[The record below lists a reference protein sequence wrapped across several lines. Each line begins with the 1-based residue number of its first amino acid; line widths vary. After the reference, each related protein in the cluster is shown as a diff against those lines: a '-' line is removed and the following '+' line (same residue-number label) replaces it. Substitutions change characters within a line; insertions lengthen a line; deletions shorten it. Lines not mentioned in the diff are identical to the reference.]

1 MSSSHQHVSDTTK
14 RREVNINNISE
25 HKWRWLLFTVLFGL
39 IPILLRLLVSA
50 LISGEEHVA
59 ALAPADFIAFGIVL
73 QVSIFNE
80 MKYHDLNDVLW
91 KQLISG
97 FSTLLLLVYGTL
109 YVMALL
115 SEVIHSINL
124 TAILCTSTT
133 LSMISFLLCL
143 AVYDRMTIAKTI
155 GEQGDD

>member
-1 MSSSHQHVSDTTK
+1 MHIK
-14 RREVNINNISE
+14 NISE
-25 HKWRWLLFTVLFGL
+25 YKWRWLVFTVLFGL

-91 KQLISG
+91 KQLMSG
-97 FSTLLLLVYGTL
+97 FSTLLILIYGTL
-109 YVMALL
+109 YVLALL
-115 SEVIHSINL
+115 AEIFHSINL
-124 TAILCTSTT
+124 TAILCISTT
-133 LSMISFLLCL
+133 LSLVSFLLCL
-143 AVYDRMTIAKTI
+143 TVYDRMTIAKSL
-155 GEQGDD
+155 GE